1 MSKNVITHLV
11 FAYSSLELPGW
22 AVLVSDK
29 PGVVLTSPTLPGRLA
44 SAPVSDFPL
53 ISNPIHYLSHLN
65 PLKPHTA
72 RIYMCVAH
80 GGAMRR
86 EPPQRSEDIE
96 SIAALAVIIP
106 LTAKPVFYGLS
117 ANTVIWFE
125 KSLFDA
131 VLQAWFK

>member
-53 ISNPIHYLSHLN
+53 ISTPIHYLSHLN

-117 ANTVIWFE
+117 ANTVI
-125 KSLFDA
+125 
-131 VLQAWFK
+131 

>member
-1 MSKNVITHLV
+1 
-11 FAYSSLELPGW
+11 
-22 AVLVSDK
+22 
-29 PGVVLTSPTLPGRLA
+29 
-44 SAPVSDFPL
+44 
-53 ISNPIHYLSHLN
+53 
-65 PLKPHTA
+65 
-72 RIYMCVAH
+72 
-80 GGAMRR
+80 MRR

-117 ANTVIWFE
+117 ANAVVWFE